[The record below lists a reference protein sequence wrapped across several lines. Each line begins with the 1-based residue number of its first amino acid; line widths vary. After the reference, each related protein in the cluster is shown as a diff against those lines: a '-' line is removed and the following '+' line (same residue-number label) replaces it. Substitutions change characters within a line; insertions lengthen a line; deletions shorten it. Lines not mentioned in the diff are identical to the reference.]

1 MKTLVPLNHRT
12 SQSQSMIETD
22 ILIIGAGPT
31 GLFAVFEAGLL
42 KLKCH
47 IIDALPQPGG
57 QLAELYPKKP
67 IYDIPGYPE
76 VLAGDL
82 VNNLMEQIK
91 QFQPGFTLAETAE
104 TIDKLEDGTFIVTTN
119 KGTKHHAKAIAIAGG
134 LGTFEPRKP
143 EIENISCYE
152 EKGVEYFVKD
162 PELFRDK
169 KIVIAGGGD
178 SALDWSI
185 FLADVASEVT
195 LIHRRNE
202 FRGALDSVEKLQ
214 EYKKLGLVNLVTP
227 AEVVRLHG
235 DDHLTAITINSDGQE
250 QTIETDYFIPLFG
263 LTPKLGAIANW
274 GLEIEKNAIKVNNA
288 LDYQTNIDGIYAI
301 GDVNIYPGKLKL
313 ILCGFHEATLM
324 CQSVYNRLNPG
335 KRYVLKYT
343 TVSGVDGFD
352 GTRKEAEKAVV
363 KSID

>member
-1 MKTLVPLNHRT
+1 
-12 SQSQSMIETD
+12 MIETD

-42 KLKCH
+42 QLKCH

-67 IYDIPGYPE
+67 IFDIPGYPS
-76 VLAGDL
+76 VLAGEL
-82 VNNLMEQIK
+82 VDNLMEQIK
-91 QFQPGFTLAETAE
+91 QFQPGFTLSETAE
-104 TIDKLEDGTFIVTTN
+104 TIEKLEDGSFIVTTN
-119 KGTKHHAKAIAIAGG
+119 KGTKHHAKAVAIAGG

-143 EIENISCYE
+143 AIENIAFYE
-152 EKGVEYFVKD
+152 EKGVEYFVKNPD
-162 PELFRDK
+162 QFKDK
-169 KIVIAGGGD
+169 NIVIAGGGD
-178 SALDWSI
+178 SALDWSV
-185 FLADVASEVT
+185 FLSNIAKSVT
-195 LIHRRNE
+195 LVHRRNE
-202 FRGALDSVEKLQ
+202 FRGALDSVEKVQ
-214 EYKKLGLVNLVTP
+214 ELKKAGKINLITP
-227 AEVVRLHG
+227 AEVVAIHG
-235 DDHLTAITINSDGQE
+235 EHQVEAVTLEIDGE
-250 QTIETDYFIPLFG
+250 QQKLETDFFIPLFG

-288 LDYQTNIDGIYAI
+288 LDYQTNIEGIYAI

-324 CQSVYNRLNPG
+324 CQSVYNRINPG

-363 KSID
+363 KAIE